1 MDRRIASSPR
11 RARASVTRRQAAR
24 RAQAYFESSSGL
36 VDFMFTCELT
46 HKFRGG
52 IGAPMEHKGVEYSV
66 VQTTNPVGWRWIV
79 YLPGRPP
86 KTGTSPN
93 REIALRLH

>member
-1 MDRRIASSPR
+1 
-11 RARASVTRRQAAR
+11 
-24 RAQAYFESSSGL
+24 
-36 VDFMFTCELT
+36 MFTCELT

-93 REIALRLH
+93 REIALRLALNAIDQAVKERPTTPRPKK

>member
-1 MDRRIASSPR
+1 
-11 RARASVTRRQAAR
+11 
-24 RAQAYFESSSGL
+24 
-36 VDFMFTCELT
+36 MFTCELT

-66 VQTTNPVGWRWIV
+66 VQTTSPVGWRWIV

-86 KTGTSPN
+86 KTGTHTN
-93 REIALRLH
+93 REIALRLARNAIDQAVKASPTKPRPEK